1 MNFQTKCGEL
11 SQQIP
16 GVQFRGFAVI
26 VSKPNKF
33 TEHN

>member
-1 MNFQTKCGEL
+1 MNFQTKCEEL

-16 GVQFRGFAVI
+16 EVQFRGFAVI